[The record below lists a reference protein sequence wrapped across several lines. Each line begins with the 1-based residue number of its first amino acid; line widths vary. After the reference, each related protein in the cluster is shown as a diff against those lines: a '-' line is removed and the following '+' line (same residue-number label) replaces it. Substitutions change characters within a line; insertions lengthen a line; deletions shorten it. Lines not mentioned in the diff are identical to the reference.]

1 MDVHQ
6 NDENL
11 TAALID
17 DSQKEKT
24 NSEIID

>member
-6 NDENL
+6 NDENP
-11 TAALID
+11 TTALID

-24 NSEIID
+24 NSEVID